1 MNSIDIL
8 KEISNSNNGLIQ
20 TKTALEQGVSRAS
33 LSKLC
38 KDGKISRISMGQY
51 VLSEE
56 LHDEMLSLQLRS
68 NLIIFSH
75 ESALFLK

>member
-38 KDGKISRISMGQY
+38 KDGKISRISMGQ
-51 VLSEE
+51 
-56 LHDEMLSLQLRS
+56 
-68 NLIIFSH
+68 
-75 ESALFLK
+75 